1 MASDKKARAQFERYL
16 SQFPNGSF
24 VLNSHF
30 YLAQLLY
37 NDGEFDKALAEYE
50 LVIAQPDNY
59 FTEGALS
66 KAAGLHYN
74 DQNYKQALTY
84 FERLAKISNSGN
96 NLPDALTGIMRC
108 QFNLADYLG
117 CITTANQ
124 ILALEKVSDIL
135 KRETNY
141 KLGLSYYNSGNADK
155 AFPILSKLSAD
166 TNSAEGAESKFLV
179 AQILFEKQK
188 LKEAENE
195 IMDFIDKNSPHQFW
209 LAKSFLLLS
218 DIYLKNGDEFQA
230 KHTLKSIEENY
241 PEKEDGI
248 LDATRQKLQ
257 LIEASE
263 ASQTKNQSKPLE
275 INISGGKK

>member
-1 MASDKKARAQFERYL
+1 
-16 SQFPNGSF
+16 
-24 VLNSHF
+24 
-30 YLAQLLY
+30 
-37 NDGEFDKALAEYE
+37 
-50 LVIAQPDNY
+50 
-59 FTEGALS
+59 
-66 KAAGLHYN
+66 
-74 DQNYKQALTY
+74 
-84 FERLAKISNSGN
+84 
-96 NLPDALTGIMRC
+96 MRC
-108 QFNLADYLG
+108 QFNLAKYPD

-155 AFPILSKLSAD
+155 AFPILSKLSVD

-179 AQILFEKQK
+179 AEILFEKQK
-188 LKEAENE
+188 LKESEKE

-248 LDATRQKLQ
+248 LEATRQKLQ
-257 LIEASE
+257 VIEADE